1 VIVVGGGVIGLAI
14 AWRAARAGLAV
25 MLLERDRA
33 GGGTTRHAAGMLA
46 PVSEADP
53 CEPGVLELGIASARA
68 YPRFIDELRA
78 ATPLDPGYRTR
89 GTLLV
94 ARDGDEAAALERAVA
109 LRGSLG
115 LEAHRLLPSR
125 ARRLEPALIPS
136 LRLGAELP
144 DDHAI
149 DPRALCAALVDALTR
164 AGGTL
169 REGAEVVELVSGGV
183 RLRDGEQVSAGHVV
197 VAAGVWSARIGSGA
211 PPLRPVKGQILRL
224 RDPRGPGLV
233 ERVLRAEG
241 VYLVPRG
248 DGRYVAGATMEERG
262 FDRTVTAGG
271 AFELLRELTELVPGS
286 SELVLEELS
295 AGLRPAAPDNE
306 PVIGPGARPGLIWA
320 VGHYRGG
327 VLLAPVTAELV
338 CDLLSTGTA
347 PPARF
352 SAERF
357 AAEVRA

>member
-14 AWRAARAGLAV
+14 AWRAATAGLTV
-25 MLLERDRA
+25 TLLERDRA
-33 GGGTTRHAAGMLA
+33 GAGTTRHAAGMLA

-53 CEPGVLELGIASARA
+53 SEPGLLELGIASARA
-68 YPRFIDELRA
+68 YPAFVDDLRA
-78 ATPLDPGYRTR
+78 ATPVDPGYRDC

-94 ARDGDEAAALERAVA
+94 ARDGDEAAALERALE
-109 LRGSLG
+109 LRGRLG

-136 LRLGAELP
+136 LRLAAELP
-144 DDHAI
+144 GDHAI
-149 DPRALCAALVDALTR
+149 DPRALCAALADALIR

-169 REGAEVVELVSGGV
+169 REGTEVVTLVGGGV
-183 RLRDGEQVSAGHVV
+183 RLRDGEQLSAEHVV
-197 VAAGVWSARIGSGA
+197 VAAGVWSERISPAA

-233 ERVLRAEG
+233 GRILRAEG

-248 DGRYVAGATMEERG
+248 DGRYVAGATMEEQG

-271 AFELLRELTELVPGS
+271 AFELLRQLTELGPGA

-306 PVIGPGARPGLIWA
+306 PVIGAGALAGVVWA

-338 CDLLSTGTA
+338 CDLMLNGTA

-352 SAERF
+352 SPERF
-357 AAEVRA
+357 TAEVPA